1 MRQFALACAALMC
14 ALCPAPARAD
24 DPPTATPD
32 PNALTNSVTY
42 WDAGIALKYPAAWQ
56 KPLFINGQLLLS
68 ADPLAVLNGAI
79 EQPVVAL
86 RLIEPTV
93 ELDLPKGSD
102 FVEIAVGAS
111 LTVGSSLIVRES
123 GAVTFAGLDAGFAEV
138 ESPEYKLYG
147 QTFIA
152 LLPDGRYVA
161 FSGISP
167 SDQWANFAIVFYEIR
182 KSARLVS
189 ARDVSAPQLS
199 DQLVTFEAGA
209 LQFKLPQG
217 WQAEQIAD
225 GITAYRAPESLLYH
239 DGGLANGAL
248 LIVVALDNL
257 PREGTFRQK
266 ALRALDL
273 PDSAPLSEEQLAGR
287 PALRYEEF
295 SPISQQHIASLV
307 VERADGRYVL
317 IRWSTPLAFY
327 TAYQPLYKA
336 LLESI
341 RLAN

>member
-1 MRQFALACAALMC
+1 MRRFALLCAVLLC
-14 ALCPAPARAD
+14 AFSLAPAHAD

-42 WDAGIALKYPAAWQ
+42 WDVGIALQYPAAWQ
-56 KPLFINGQLLLS
+56 APLFTNGQLILS
-68 ADPLAVLNGAI
+68 ADPLAVLNGVI

-86 RLIEPTV
+86 RLIEPSV

-102 FVEIAVGAS
+102 FVEIAVRVS
-111 LTVGSSLIVRES
+111 LTVGDSLIVRES
-123 GAVTFAGLDAGFAEV
+123 GAVTLAGLDAGFAEV
-138 ESPEYKLYG
+138 ENPERKLYG
-147 QTFIA
+147 QTFVT
-152 LLPDGRYVA
+152 LLPDGRYVT

-167 SDQWANFAIVFYEIR
+167 SEQWANFSLVFFEIR

-189 ARDVSAPQLS
+189 ARDVSAPPLS
-199 DQLVTFEAGA
+199 DQIVTFEAGA
-209 LQFKLPQG
+209 LRFKLPQG
-217 WQAEQIAD
+217 WRAEQIAQN
-225 GITAYRAPESLLYH
+225 ITAYHAPESLLYYE
-239 DGGLANGAL
+239 GGLANGAL
-248 LIVVALDNL
+248 LIMVALDNL

-266 ALRALDL
+266 ALRILDL

-317 IRWSTPLAFY
+317 IRWSAPLAFY

-336 LLESI
+336 LLASVH
-341 RLAN
+341 LAD